1 MKRRSILLS
10 VFGGMLALSMSAF
23 AITGIPKKAATAET
37 NAQNYWK
44 TIFDVES
51 TGEVTFTSQADA
63 PRLCAERCANPSVR
77 RCGFG

>member
-37 NAQNYWK
+37 TTQN
-44 TIFDVES
+44 
-51 TGEVTFTSQADA
+51 
-63 PRLCAERCANPSVR
+63 
-77 RCGFG
+77 